1 MITDDSAQYHQWYND
16 INTVKKMML
25 ENVGTLCPTCC
36 TPFDKGKHRKL
47 IDTCGHELCYMCINS
62 DHCPLC
68 VYHAQAQS
76 QHRLTQDNGIPRPRL
91 KTNGHFTAY
100 MQTRERVSPERPLPG
115 ANLPPKVKPP
125 VPERTVSGY
134 SPRISRAS
142 RNHRQ
147 MKWPNP
153 LLSDNQAALS
163 DDELHTNSKISSR
176 DHDLYTRLGLLL
188 GDRMPLSGQKPS
200 MGSHNL
206 EESYASISSLT
217 SSEANTTNTSPLST
231 LTDSS
236 DIDPLSCSGGLR
248 TNSRDQSSDS
258 VMSLMSTSTGHS
270 SCSSPIGMQF
280 QRHAP
285 ARTSDSFVQFAKRN
299 LNRRQMHHKSDE
311 SALNFSALGRKSSTA
326 KLLNKTLKP
335 LYFEVPQA
343 EPDPLF
349 LGRQWLFKEIEQ
361 DLITDSKGKRAI
373 VITGGPGSGKTAIV
387 SQLIEYS
394 SFRVKKEDAIYHD
407 IQSLDGSDYN
417 MSNSSSSDSGLY
429 QSISTLHHSGAR
441 SLGNRV
447 VAYHLCQTDN
457 NITCLV
463 PEFVHSIA
471 AHLCRAPQLAAYR
484 DLVARDQRLQD
495 LLSMP
500 SCIAD
505 VNAAFRLGILE
516 PLSNLRSKNKI
527 PNTTCLLVID
537 GLNEAEYHRPDYGD
551 SIASFLIRHFEA
563 FPPWLKLFVT
573 IRTSYG
579 EIVKKLP
586 SHYISLDKGS
596 SSENIQKDL
605 CTYIMHRIN
614 TSSSIRANITVNNSK
629 VEGSS
634 TSKFASHLANLSK
647 GCILYIRL
655 TLDLI
660 EKGHLVV
667 KSSSYRVLP
676 VSLSE
681 VYTLSFNLKFTTIKS
696 YERVSAILQICLAS
710 LYPLTLQELF
720 NTLNAKC
727 VSNGISWEEFMIRMD
742 VLTTCHFLVT
752 RQDGTV
758 MFVHPSMR
766 EWLCKREENESQ
778 KFLCDPRLGSAA
790 IAFRISR
797 SSQPK
802 SQDDCIE
809 LGHHVLRAHIY
820 KTTPKEY
827 LHGCLPRDLQAY
839 WINLGT
845 NCIESSLGSLRNIYS
860 PNVLVSR
867 LLLLAGASP
876 NYLVPTLDNMP
887 ILAVA
892 AQHGFLGMVSLLL
905 EFGAKVNTVSNSGV
919 GALTLACQRGFLD
932 IVTLLV
938 ANGAK
943 VNQLDDEGKCPA
955 VHAASKGHLD
965 VLMYLFQCEWP
976 SEPGCG
982 PTLIQA
988 AQCSLVAA
996 AFNGH
1001 HNVCEYLLDMPDV
1014 RVSELDSL
1022 TGHSPLTAASTAGH
1036 IQCCNV
1042 LLRRGASVTAINRQ
1056 KDSPLLCAAA
1066 EGHWEVVEKL
1076 LMHGA
1081 SLEQADSSGRTPLM
1095 LAAMSGRPVLELLL
1109 SKGASVDMKDKEG
1122 LTALSWACLKGHLQ
1136 AVQCLLSHGSDPNS
1150 TDDSGRTP
1158 LDFAA
1163 FHGDPEIVQLL
1174 MDSGALCEHVDV
1186 TGMRPLDRAIA
1197 CKNAGAVAKFLH
1209 KGSKISNQTWTM
1221 AQGNSEIIILLL
1233 NKLLGDATQLC
1244 KKGQLRESQHR
1255 YLYAL
1260 KKFPAEN
1267 TVGLD
1272 RRFHQLKYQLL
1283 LGLSRC
1289 RRKLNEPKLAIEAA
1303 EQAIAMKPN
1312 SFEGYYARGR
1322 AREALGLHEN
1332 ALTDI
1337 MEALRVAPQNQE
1349 LRSVLMRLKEQIS
1362 GSEKDSYCDNSRKE
1376 SSYGFS
1382 GPDLPTMGN
1391 FGSTETLDQLCN
1403 MTLNIAEDLN
1413 HLLQKDRMQDSG
1425 CESIH

>member
-1 MITDDSAQYHQWYND
+1 MITDDTAQYHQWYND

-25 ENVGTLCPTCC
+25 DNGGTICPTCC

-47 IDTCGHELCYMCINS
+47 IDACGHELCYMCINS

-68 VYHAQAQS
+68 VYHAQAQQQRIS
-76 QHRLTQDNGIPRPRL
+76 QENGIPRPRL

-100 MQTRERVSPERPLPG
+100 MQTRERVSPERSLPTG
-115 ANLPPKVKPP
+115 NLPPKAKPS
-125 VPERTVSGY
+125 VPERTMAGY

-142 RNHRQ
+142 RSHRHL
-147 MKWPNP
+147 KWPNV
-153 LLSDNQAALS
+153 LNSDNQAALS
-163 DDELHTNSKISSR
+163 DDELQTNSKMSSR

-188 GDRMPLSGQKPS
+188 GDRMPLSGPKPG
-200 MGSHNL
+200 MGGHNFQ
-206 EESYASISSLT
+206 ESYASISSLA

-231 LTDSS
+231 LTISDSS
-236 DIDPLSCSGGLR
+236 DLDPLSCSGGLR
-248 TNSRDQSSDS
+248 TGSRDQSSDS
-258 VMSLMSTSTGHS
+258 VVSLMSTSTGHS

-280 QRHAP
+280 QRHVP

-299 LNRRQMHHKSDE
+299 LNRRQMHYKSDE
-311 SALNFSALGRKSSTA
+311 SALNFSALGRKSSTT
-326 KLLNKTLKP
+326 KLLNKILKP
-335 LYFEVPQA
+335 LYFEIPQS

-361 DLITDSKGKRAI
+361 DLISDGKGKRAI
-373 VITGGPGSGKTAIV
+373 VITGGPGSGKTAVV

-463 PEFVHSIA
+463 PEFVHSVA
-471 AHLCRAPQLAAYR
+471 AHLCRAPQLTAYR
-484 DLVARDQRLQD
+484 DLVAREQRLQD
-495 LLSMP
+495 LLSLP

-505 VNAAFRLGILE
+505 SNAAFLHGVLE
-516 PLSNLRSKNKI
+516 PLSNLRSRNKI
-527 PNTTCLLVID
+527 PNTTCLLIVD
-537 GLNEAEYHRPDYGD
+537 GLNEAEYHRPEYGD
-551 SIASFLIRHFEA
+551 TIASFLIRHFDA
-563 FPPWLKLFVT
+563 IPSWLKVIVT
-573 IRTSYG
+573 IRTNFM

-586 SHYISLDKGS
+586 SHSISLDKVS
-596 SSENIQKDL
+596 TSENIQKDL

-634 TSKFASHLANLSK
+634 TSKFAAHLANLSK

-676 VSLSE
+676 VCLSE

-696 YERVSAILQICLAS
+696 YERVSSILQVCLAS
-710 LYPLTLQELF
+710 LYPLNLQELF
-720 NTLNAKC
+720 NTVNAKC
-727 VSNGISWEEFMIRMD
+727 VTDGISWDEFMMRMD
-742 VLTTCHFLVT
+742 VLMSSHFVVT

-766 EWLCKREENESQ
+766 EWLLRRDENEST
-778 KFLCDPRLGSAA
+778 KFLCDPRPGHAA
-790 IAFRISR
+790 IAFRMSR
-797 SSQPK
+797 GVQQKTP
-802 SQDDCIE
+802 DECLE
-809 LGHHVLRAHIY
+809 LGHHVLKAHIY

-827 LHGCLPRDLQAY
+827 LNGCLPRDLQAY
-839 WINLGT
+839 WVNLGSS
-845 NCIESSLGSLRNIYS
+845 CIESSLGSLRNLYS
-860 PNVLVSR
+860 PNTKVSR

-876 NYLVPTLDNMP
+876 HHCVPSLDNMP
-887 ILAVA
+887 MLAIS
-892 AQHGFLGMVSLLL
+892 AQYGFIEMVSLLL
-905 EFGAKVNTVSNSGV
+905 EFGGNVNTVSNSGV
-919 GALTLACQRGFLD
+919 GALTLSSQKGFLD
-932 IVTLLV
+932 IVRLLI
-938 ANGAK
+938 AK
-943 VNQLDDEGKCPA
+943 GSKINQVDHEGKCPA

-965 VLMYLFQCEWP
+965 VLMYLFQCDWSSKQGGGP
-976 SEPGCG
+976 S
-982 PTLIQA
+982 LMQA

-996 AFNGH
+996 AYSGH
-1001 HNVCEYLLDMPDV
+1001 HNICEYLLDMPEV
-1014 RVSELDSL
+1014 RVNDLDTL
-1022 TGHSPLTAASTAGH
+1022 TGHSALTAASSAGH
-1036 IQCCNV
+1036 LLCCNI
-1042 LLRRGASVTAINRQ
+1042 LIRRGAAINAVNRQ
-1056 KDSPLLCAAA
+1056 NDTPLLCAAA
-1066 EGHWEVVEKL
+1066 EGHWEVAEKL

-1081 SLEQADSSGRTPLM
+1081 SLEQTDSSGRTSLM
-1095 LAAMSGRPVLELLL
+1095 LAAMCGFPVLELLL
-1109 SKGASVDMKDKEG
+1109 SKGASTDMRDKEG
-1122 LTALSWACLKGHLQ
+1122 LTALSWACLKGHYQ

-1150 TDDSGRTP
+1150 TDGSGRTP

-1174 MDSGALCEHVDV
+1174 LDSGALLEHVDV
-1186 TGMRPLDRAIA
+1186 KGMRPLDRAIA
-1197 CKNAGAVAKFLH
+1197 CKNAAAVARFLH
-1209 KGSKISNQTWTM
+1209 KGSKISNQTWSM
-1221 AQGNSEIIILLL
+1221 AQGNAEILILLL

-1244 KKGQLRESQHR
+1244 KKGQLKEAHHR
-1255 YLYAL
+1255 YQYAL
-1260 KKFPAEN
+1260 KKFPPEN
-1267 TVGLD
+1267 VVGVD
-1272 RRFHQLKYQLL
+1272 RRFHQIKYQLL

-1303 EQAIAMKPN
+1303 EQAIAMKPT

-1332 ALTDI
+1332 ALSDV

-1349 LRSVLMRLKEQIS
+1349 LRSVLLRLKEQIS
-1362 GSEKDSYCDNSRKE
+1362 GSENDCDIGRRE
-1376 SSYGFS
+1376 SSFGFS
-1382 GPDLPTMGN
+1382 GPDLPQVEN
-1391 FGSTETLDQLCN
+1391 FGSTETIDQLCN
-1403 MTLNIAEDLN
+1403 MTLNLVEDLN
-1413 HLLQKDRMQDSG
+1413 QMKDRMQDSG